1 MPLEPTVT
9 NLSDLNPAW
18 PLGAD
23 PASISDDNHRNI
35 KKALLNDFAGFL
47 GAVLVTGTDG
57 GAVNAYTLT
66 PATANQL
73 PAMSSRML
81 VEFTPVAD
89 NTGPSTMNISGLGAV
104 PIASVDGSA
113 LAASDLRAGVPYLA
127 IYNGAQLR
135 LVSITKRYLDNLVIA
150 ANFPPPPNDGRQY
163 VIVGLNGSGS
173 YKQYPVGA
181 TLQAYKQ
188 GAL

>member
-1 MPLEPTVT
+1 MALEPSVT
-9 NLSDLNPAW
+9 NLSDLNPLW

-35 KKALLNDFAGFL
+35 KKSLLNDFAGFL

-57 GAVNAYTLT
+57 GAANAYTLT

-73 PAMSSRML
+73 PAMTNRML

-89 NTGPSTMNISGLGAV
+89 NTGPSTMNISALGAV
-104 PIASVDGSA
+104 AITSNDGA
-113 LAASDLRAGVPYLA
+113 VLAASDLRSGVPTL
-127 IYNGAQLR
+127 GVFDGTQLR
-135 LVSITKRYLDNLVIA
+135 LVSTTKRYIDNLVIA
-150 ANFPPPPNDGRQY
+150 ANFPPPPNDGRIY
-163 VIVGLNGSGS
+163 LITGINGSGS
-173 YKQYPVGA
+173 YKQTPVGA
-181 TLQAYKQ
+181 TIQAYKL